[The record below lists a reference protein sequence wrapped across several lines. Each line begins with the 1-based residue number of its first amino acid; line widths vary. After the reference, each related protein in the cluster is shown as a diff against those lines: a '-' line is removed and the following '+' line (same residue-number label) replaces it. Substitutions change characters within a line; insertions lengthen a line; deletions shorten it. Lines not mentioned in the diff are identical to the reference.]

1 MKLVKQ
7 KFAMLFAEIS
17 KNILQNNS
25 SLTLMVSRENDQL
38 LRVVVVPVSP
48 DASPEHAVLKQPLHV
63 VETPENLDAHLGTE
77 LAAYQEARQ
86 EMINS
91 LTEAAAVLKE
101 EAKNTRQKT
110 KEALAKKSKD
120 EAQKVE
126 AQQAAA
132 KAVRTGEQL
141 PLATAETATAAKV

>member
-7 KFAMLFAEIS
+7 KVTMLFAEIA

-25 SLTLMVSRENDQL
+25 SLTLMVSRENDQA
-38 LRVVVVPVSP
+38 LRVVIVPVSP
-48 DASPEHAVLKQPLHV
+48 EGSPEHAALKQPLHV
-63 VETPENLDAHLGTE
+63 VDTPENLDAHLGVQ
-77 LAAYQEARQ
+77 LAAYQETRQ

-101 EAKNTRQKT
+101 EAKNTRKKT
-110 KEALAKKSKD
+110 QEAVAKKAKD
-120 EAQKVE
+120 EVQKVE

-132 KAVRTGEQL
+132 KAARTGEQL